1 MSNPIG
7 AMATIRWNGDTELSE
22 DNYISFEQFPE
33 GADPDEFVL
42 PLAQIPDHKVFA
54 YYNDLDQFL
63 KIAKNPVPGA
73 DYEIVDFV
81 LITQTCDAEANSY

>member
-1 MSNPIG
+1 MSDPIG
-7 AMATIRWNGDTELSE
+7 AMATIRWNGETELSE
-22 DNYISFEQFPE
+22 NKYISFERFPE

-42 PLAQIPDHKVFA
+42 PLAQIPDNEVFA
-54 YYNDLDQFL
+54 YYNNVEQFV

-81 LITQTCDAEANSY
+81 LITQTCDEAANA